1 MSGTTTGYLMWPPQ
15 QRHASNKGKG
25 GSVVELGIKDKVVLI
40 SGSYRGTGAGTARVF
55 AQEGGLVAVHGHE
68 SGQADEVVS
77 DIRTNNGNAVAVHGD
92 LGTSEGAEQV
102 VSQVEG
108 AYGPVDV
115 LVNNYGAPGSTKWT
129 DLAEVWKQGWETNV
143 LTGIRLTQRVLP
155 SMRERGWGRIIF
167 IGTVGTERPSER
179 NPDYYGSKGSL
190 PVVVRSL
197 AKELRGSG
205 VTANLVSPGM
215 IATSEVREM
224 LQRRAARHD
233 IHGWEEVQRWALD
246 NSMPNL
252 TDRIPD
258 PEDIGRYVVFVAS
271 EAAWHLTGMDFK
283 TDGGAID
290 A

>member
-1 MSGTTTGYLMWPPQ
+1 V
-15 QRHASNKGKG
+15 K
-25 GSVVELGIKDKVVLI
+25 LGLEGKVVLV
-40 SGSYRGTGAGTARVF
+40 SGSYRGTGAGTAKVF
-55 AQEGGLVAVHGHE
+55 AEEGALVGVHGHE
-68 SGQADEVVS
+68 LGQADDVVA
-77 DIRTNNGNAVAVHGD
+77 DITANKGSAVAVHGD
-92 LGTSEGAEQV
+92 LGTSEGADDI
-102 VSQVEG
+102 VSQVE
-108 AYGPVDV
+108 ATYGPVDV
-115 LVNNYGAPGSTKWT
+115 LVNNHGAPGRT
-129 DLAEVWKQGWETNV
+129 DWAQPAEVWKEGWETNV

-167 IGTVGTERPSER
+167 LGTVGTERPSEH

-224 LQRRAARHD
+224 LQRRAARHN
-233 IHGWEEVQRWALD
+233 IHGWDEVQRWALE

-252 TDRIPD
+252 TGRIPD

-271 EAAWHLTGMDFK
+271 DVAWHLTGIDFK
-283 TDGGAID
+283 ADGGAID